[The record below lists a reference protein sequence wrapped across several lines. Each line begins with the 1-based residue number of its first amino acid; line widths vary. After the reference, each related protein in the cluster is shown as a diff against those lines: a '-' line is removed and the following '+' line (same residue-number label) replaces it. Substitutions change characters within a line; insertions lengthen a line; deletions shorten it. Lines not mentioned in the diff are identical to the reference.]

1 MLLIDTHVLVWW
13 AGDVDELSAKARRHI
28 EQTLN
33 EEGEVLISSI
43 SAWEVAMLVQKGRL
57 VLSMEVERWLE
68 EVAAIE
74 GVRFLPVDNEVAVKS
89 TMLPGEF
96 HQDPADRMIVA
107 TARKLAVPL
116 VTADKKIIQYEHVKT
131 IW

>member
-13 AGDVDELSAKARRHI
+13 AGDVDELSAKARRSI

-68 EVAAIE
+68 EVGAIE
-74 GVRFLPVDNEVAVKS
+74 GVRFLPLDNEVAVKS

-96 HQDPADRMIVA
+96 HQDPHK
-107 TARKLAVPL
+107 TPL
-116 VTADKKIIQYEHVKT
+116 
-131 IW
+131 